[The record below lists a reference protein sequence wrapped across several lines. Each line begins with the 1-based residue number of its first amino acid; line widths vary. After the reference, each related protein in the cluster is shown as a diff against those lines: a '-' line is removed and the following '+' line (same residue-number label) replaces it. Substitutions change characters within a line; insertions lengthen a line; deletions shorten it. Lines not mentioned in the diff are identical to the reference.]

1 MKENLRLSDLDILLK
16 TLIGEEYQLFVFD
29 PYLKLESDI
38 AFDLKKTNE
47 KAPLVLVNLA
57 GEIVG
62 YKNMD
67 LTEFDYIFDFE
78 NQNTNPNF
86 KKTTFSYIANNDGS
100 MRWVYP
106 KENKS
111 ASFLNFYNAST
122 LKAKLMSQSIRTA
135 FFLGMGSLVAKSKFT
150 ILHKKELK
158 PNKDYALLAHKTYSI
173 FTGTAGLNRTALIEL
188 STKGQS
194 THFIKIPIAKT
205 SQKLIAKETE
215 VLQQIKGKF
224 KTFKIP
230 QVFSVSN
237 LNECVTTNEE
247 LKNKT
252 RSNDLLK
259 PHFEALNELLVK
271 TAESKS
277 IEACSVYQNGKNN
290 VAFIEAHAKTPR
302 HERMV
307 RLLKGVMEQ
316 LNPED
321 EIVTSMAHGDFTP
334 WNMFVNESELYVYD
348 WELARKNFSPLFD
361 LFHFHFQTGIL
372 VEKIALSVIL
382 NKIEKSLSNPTLQ
395 KQINKLNIDTDVA
408 LKLYLLGVV
417 SYYEALYLKQ
427 GTHSLQNQWQFR
439 MWEEA
444 LLYLNRNKEMKQS
457 INCREEFILELGNR
471 LEKTPYAML
480 KMVEEEWT
488 KISESSD
495 LDIAVLKGD
504 VNNIK
509 SFSVKH
515 PLVIKSIVKEKSFMT
530 IIQLFFR
537 DGTFLSID
545 LIHQFKR
552 KTLDMFASSLMF
564 KNRRRTGGNVYKP
577 SLKNDFEYSF
587 LFYTLNGADTPQK
600 YQDFY
605 NQKITHP
612 EQDTILHY
620 LNNKYGLK
628 AKTFKSLFNY
638 SSEFRQQLMQEL
650 IDRDENR
657 GWNRLKNNY
666 NYLLDTIRDLKLNKG
681 MIITFSGVDGAGK
694 TTVISNFKKLI
705 EEKYRKDVV
714 LVRHRP
720 GLLPI
725 LSAVKHGKE
734 KAEKEAGIKLPRQ
747 GKNKNIISS
756 LLRFGYYFTDYI
768 IGQFYIY
775 FKYVLR
781 GKVVLYDRYY
791 FDFINDAKRSN
802 IVLNRKFVKSLYA
815 LVWKPDLNFF
825 LYADSEVILKRKQEL
840 KAQDIDVLT
849 SRYQELFDGFNKRQT
864 KGMYVAIQNH
874 DFKDTMNAVEST
886 FRKVS

>member
-504 VNNIK
+504 VNSIK

-825 LYADSEVILKRKQEL
+825 LYADSGSYSQK
-840 KAQDIDVLT
+840 KARV
-849 SRYQELFDGFNKRQT
+849 K
-864 KGMYVAIQNH
+864 
-874 DFKDTMNAVEST
+874 ST
-886 FRKVS
+886 GY